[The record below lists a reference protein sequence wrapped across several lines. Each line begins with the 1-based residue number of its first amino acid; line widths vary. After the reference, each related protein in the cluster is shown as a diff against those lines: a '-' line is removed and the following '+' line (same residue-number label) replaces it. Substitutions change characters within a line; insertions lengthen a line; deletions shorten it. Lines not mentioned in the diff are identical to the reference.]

1 MDTVVLLTDTEEN
14 KNKTVKI
21 HKFHIITSDNNLD
34 TFAYLSH

>member
-1 MDTVVLLTDTEEN
+1 MDTVVLLTETEEN
-14 KNKTVKI
+14 NKTVKI